1 MSNRNEVGIAFLMDV
16 HIPSAVTDECRLR
29 NVDVLTAQEDGARQ
43 LSDSDLLDRATALGR
58 ILVTQD
64 TDFLAEAS
72 ARVRA
77 GRSFMGV
84 IYAPQTKVRIGTFI
98 DDLEL
103 IAKVDDPSY
112 WANRV
117 VYLPL

>member
-1 MSNRNEVGIAFLMDV
+1 MDV
-16 HIPSAVTDECRLR
+16 HLPSAITDECRLR

-43 LSDSDLLDRATALGR
+43 FSDSDLLDRATELGR

-72 ARVRA
+72 ARMRS

-84 IYAPQTKVRIGTFI
+84 IYAAQTSIRIGTFV

-103 IAKVDDPSY
+103 IAKADDPAH
-112 WANRV
+112 WVNRV